1 MLYKEIKE
9 CRVCGNRNLEL
20 VLDLGQQALTG
31 IFPKPDDPDIPIG
44 PLELLFCPNCTLVQ
58 MKHTY
63 EAEQLYGQNYGYRSG
78 LNKSMVRHLKLK
90 AEYLTRLATLKS
102 GDRILDIGSNDGTL
116 LGAYSLDG
124 LCKTGIDP
132 TAGKFRQYYEKSIN
146 LVEDFFTLE
155 NYRKAAGEEQ
165 AALVTSI
172 AMFYDLESPVD
183 FARDVREIL
192 TNDGLWHFEQSYLPT
207 MLRKNSFDTV
217 CHEHSEYYSLHS
229 IREILERAEMK
240 ILDVTFNDINGGSFA
255 VTACRRSSSRQSD
268 SPLVEWVMKSEKKLG
283 MNTLGP
289 IKDFAKR
296 IPVTTQLLV
305 DLLERL
311 ANAGKTVLGYG
322 ASTKGN
328 VILQYADITS
338 DLLQAIAEVNPDK
351 FEHITP
357 GTKIPIISDEQA
369 RVKKPE
375 FFLVLPW
382 HFRNDILSRE
392 HDFIKEGGKFIFPLP
407 EPEIV

>member
-1 MLYKEIKE
+1 MLYKEIEE

-31 IFPKPDDPDIPIG
+31 IFPKPDEPDLPTG
-44 PLELLFCPNCTLVQ
+44 PLELVFCSECTLVQ

-63 EAEQLYGQNYGYRSG
+63 DPEQLYGQNYGYRSG
-78 LNKSMVRHLKLK
+78 LNKSMVRHLNLK
-90 AEYLTRLATLKS
+90 AEYLTRLAKLKS

-124 LCKTGIDP
+124 LWKMGIDP
-132 TAGKFRQYYEKSIN
+132 TAGKFRQYYKKSIN
-146 LVEDFFTLE
+146 LVEDFFTVE
-155 NYRKAAGEEQ
+155 NYRKVAGEKQ

-192 TNDGLWHFEQSYLPT
+192 TDDGLWHFEQSYLPT
-207 MLRKNSFDTV
+207 MIRKNSFDTV

-255 VTACRRSSSRQSD
+255 VTVCRKNSSRQSNT
-268 SPLVEWVMKSEKKLG
+268 SLVDWVLESEKQFG
-283 MNTLGP
+283 INTPTP

-296 IPVTTQLLV
+296 IPFATQLLV
-305 DLLERL
+305 DLLKRL
-311 ANAGKTVLGYG
+311 AAADKTVIGYG

-328 VILQYADITS
+328 VILQYAGITS
-338 DLLQAIAEVNPDK
+338 KLLQAIAEVNPDK
-351 FEHITP
+351 FGHTTP

-369 RVKKPE
+369 RSKKPE

-392 HDFIKEGGKFIFPLP
+392 HDFIREGGKFIFPLP